1 MRRHYSKQGII
12 YMRSLKVLKVG
23 GSLGCSDHA
32 LVQFVI
38 SRNVGLT
45 KSGVRTQNLGRANL
59 RLFKE
64 MLAQISWDAVLR
76 DKDVEQRRLVF
87 KDALL
92 RVQELSDPLSKKA
105 GRGGRCSGIP
115 GSQPEP
121 MGGLRERMGAWNGGC
136 GGVWSHPFCLCN
148 TSCAV

>member
-1 MRRHYSKQGII
+1 
-12 YMRSLKVLKVG
+12 MRSLKVLKVG

-38 SRNVGLT
+38 SRNVGLA

-64 MLAQISWDAVLR
+64 LLAQISWDAVLR

-92 RVQELSDPLSKKA
+92 RVQELSDPLSKRA
-105 GRGGRCSGIP
+105 LVLSEG
-115 GSQPEP
+115 
-121 MGGLRERMGAWNGGC
+121 
-136 GGVWSHPFCLCN
+136 HP
-148 TSCAV
+148 